1 MKYVLFAVRII
12 GILLVVH
19 ALMLIGADE
28 ISTIEAG
35 GVRTIRSLDHIL
47 TIYRLDPKPWAASLP
62 GLLQGGVSTVMAW
75 PAWAVLAGVGALLG
89 FGARARE

>member
-1 MKYVLFAVRII
+1 MKYLLFAVRII

-28 ISTIEAG
+28 VSTIEAG

-47 TIYRLDPKPWAASLP
+47 TIYRLDPKPWEATLP
-62 GLLQGGVSTVMAW
+62 IWLQIPVSRVLSW
-75 PAWAVLAGVGALLG
+75 PSWAVLAATGALIA
-89 FGARARE
+89 FAARARE

>member
-1 MKYVLFAVRII
+1 MKYFLFALRVLSF
-12 GILLVVH
+12 LLIVH

-47 TIYRLDPKPWAASLP
+47 TIYQLDPKPWEASLP
-62 GLLQGGVSTVMAW
+62 AMLQGLVGRVMSF
-75 PAWAVLAGVGALLG
+75 PAWAVLASLGALIG
-89 FGARARE
+89 FLARVRE

>member
-1 MKYVLFAVRII
+1 MKYFLFALRVLGFVLI
-12 GILLVVH
+12 VH

-47 TIYRLDPKPWAASLP
+47 TIYRLDPKPWEETLP
-62 GLLQGGVSTVMAW
+62 AMLQGVVGRVMSF
-75 PAWAVLAGVGALLG
+75 PAWAVLASLGVVIG
-89 FGARARE
+89 FIARARE

>member
-1 MKYVLFAVRII
+1 MKYLLLALRVL

-47 TIYRLDPKPWAASLP
+47 TIYRLDPKSWEASLP
-62 GLLQGGVSTVMAW
+62 AMLQGIFGSVMSL
-75 PAWAVLAGVGALLG
+75 PAWAVLAVVGILIG
-89 FGARARE
+89 FVGRVRE